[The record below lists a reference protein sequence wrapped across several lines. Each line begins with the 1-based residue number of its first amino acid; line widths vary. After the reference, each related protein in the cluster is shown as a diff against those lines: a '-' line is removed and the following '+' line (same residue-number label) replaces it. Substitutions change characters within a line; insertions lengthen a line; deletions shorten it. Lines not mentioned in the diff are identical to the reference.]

1 MSLDISNIVAS
12 RICHDI
18 ISPIGAIH
26 NGLELISMTAS
37 LDVKSPEM
45 ALIHD
50 SCQDARACIEFFRV
64 AFGTY
69 QTGQL
74 MDAPKVQGI
83 ANAIYTTPRFDLR
96 WHLESAIDRT
106 WAQVIYMGLM
116 CVERQL
122 TLGGTTT
129 VAADADH
136 IRIRITATSERLS
149 VAHPGWERL
158 SSDLKE
164 LPAPADVQFHLLTN
178 IAGAYVFAVEFNHRE
193 TITTLTFRRG

>member
-12 RICHDI
+12 RICHEI

-37 LDVKSPEM
+37 LDVKSPEI

-50 SCQDARACIEFFRV
+50 SCQDARARIEFFRM

-69 QTGQL
+69 KAGQM
-74 MDAPKVQGI
+74 MDAPKVQSI
-83 ANAIYTTPRFDLR
+83 ADAIYTTPHFDLH
-96 WHLESAIDRT
+96 WHLENAIDRT

-116 CVERQL
+116 CVGRQL
-122 TLGGTTT
+122 TLGGTIDVT
-129 VAADADH
+129 ADVDNVK
-136 IRIRITATSERLS
+136 ITASSERPT

-158 SSDLKE
+158 SSDLDE
-164 LPAPADVQFHLLTN
+164 LLAPADVQFHLLPN
-178 IAGAYVFAVEFNHRE
+178 VVGAYGFAVEFNHRE
-193 TITTLTFRRG
+193 TITTLNFKRG

>member
-50 SCQDARACIEFFRV
+50 SCQDARARIKFFRV

-69 QTGQL
+69 QTGQM
-74 MDAPKVQGI
+74 MDAPKVQSI
-83 ANAIYTTPRFDLR
+83 ANAIYTTPRFDMR

-106 WAQVIYMGLM
+106 WAQLIYMGLM

-122 TLGGTTT
+122 TLGGTID
-129 VAADADH
+129 VAADADQ
-136 IRIRITATSERLS
+136 IKITATSERPT

-158 SSDLKE
+158 SSELGE
-164 LPAPADVQFHLLTN
+164 LPTPADVQFHLLPN
-178 IAGAYVFAVEFNHRE
+178 IAAAYGFAVEFNHRE

>member
-1 MSLDISNIVAS
+1 
-12 RICHDI
+12 
-18 ISPIGAIH
+18 
-26 NGLELISMTAS
+26 MTAS

-50 SCQDARACIEFFRV
+50 SCQDARARIEFFRV

-96 WHLESAIDRT
+96 WHLESVIDRT

-136 IRIRITATSERLS
+136 IRIRITATSERPS

>member
-50 SCQDARACIEFFRV
+50 SCQDARARIEFFRV

-69 QTGQL
+69 QTGQM
-74 MDAPKVQGI
+74 MDTPKVQNI
-83 ANAIYTTPRFDLR
+83 ADAIYTAPRFDLR

-122 TLGGTTT
+122 TLGGTID
-129 VAADADH
+129 VSADANL
-136 IRIRITATSERLS
+136 IKITATSERPT

-158 SSDLKE
+158 SCDLDE
-164 LPAPADVQFHLLTN
+164 LPAPVDVQFHLLPN
-178 IAGAYVFAVEFNHRE
+178 IAGAYGFAVEFNHRE
-193 TITTLTFRRG
+193 TLTTLTFRRG

>member
-50 SCQDARACIEFFRV
+50 SCQDARARIEFFRV

-69 QTGQL
+69 QTGKM
-74 MDAPKVQGI
+74 MDTLKVQSI
-83 ANAIYTTPRFDLR
+83 ADAIYTAPRFDLR
-96 WHLESAIDRT
+96 WHLENAIDRT

-122 TLGGTTT
+122 TLGGTIDVT
-129 VAADADH
+129 ADADQ
-136 IRIRITATSERLS
+136 IKITATSERPT

-158 SSDLKE
+158 SSDLDA
-164 LPAPADVQFHLLTN
+164 LPAPADVQFHLLPN
-178 IAGAYVFAVEFNHRE
+178 IAGAYGFAVEFNHRE
-193 TITTLTFRRG
+193 TLTTLTFRRG

>member
-50 SCQDARACIEFFRV
+50 SCQDARARIEFFRV

-69 QTGQL
+69 QTGQM
-74 MDAPKVQGI
+74 MDAPKVQSI
-83 ANAIYTTPRFDLR
+83 ADAIYTAPRFDLR

-122 TLGGTTT
+122 TLGGTIDVT
-129 VAADADH
+129 ADADY
-136 IRIRITATSERLS
+136 INIIATSERPT

-158 SSDLKE
+158 SSDLDE
-164 LPAPADVQFHLLTN
+164 LPAPADVQFHLLSN
-178 IAGAYVFAVEFNHRE
+178 IAGAYGFAVEFNHRE
-193 TITTLTFRRG
+193 TLTTLTFRRG

>member
-50 SCQDARACIEFFRV
+50 SCQDARARIEFFRV

-69 QTGQL
+69 QAGQM
-74 MDAPKVQGI
+74 MDAPKVQNI
-83 ANAIYTTPRFDLR
+83 ADAIYTAPRFDLR
-96 WHLESAIDRT
+96 WHLECDRPHT
-106 WAQVIYMGLM
+106 GAGDYMGLM

-122 TLGGTTT
+122 TLGGTLDVT
-129 VAADADH
+129 ADADH
-136 IRIRITATSERLS
+136 IKITATSERPT

-158 SSDLKE
+158 TSNRE
-164 LPAPADVQFHLLTN
+164 LPAPRTQFHLLPN
-178 IAGAYVFAVEFNHRE
+178 IAECLWV
-193 TITTLTFRRG
+193 RGGIQPPRNTHNP

>member
-12 RICHDI
+12 RICHDS

-64 AFGTY
+64 AFGTH
-69 QTGQL
+69 QAGQV
-74 MDAPKVQGI
+74 MDAPKVQST
-83 ANAIYTTPRFDLR
+83 ADAIYIAPRFDLH
-96 WHLESAIDRT
+96 WYLENAIDLT
-106 WAQVIYMGLM
+106 WAQVIYVGLM

-122 TLGGTTT
+122 TLGGTIDVTANT
-129 VAADADH
+129 DH
-136 IRIRITATSERLS
+136 IKITATSERPTI
-149 VAHPGWERL
+149 AHRGWERL
-158 SSDLKE
+158 SSDLDE
-164 LPAPADVQFHLLTN
+164 LPAPADVQFHLLPN
-178 IAGAYVFAVEFNHRE
+178 VADAYGFAVEFNHRE
-193 TITTLTFRRG
+193 TITTLNFRRG

>member
-50 SCQDARACIEFFRV
+50 SCQDARARIEFFRV

-69 QTGQL
+69 QTGQM
-74 MDAPKVQGI
+74 MDAPKVQNI
-83 ANAIYTTPRFDLR
+83 ADAIYTAPRFDLH

-122 TLGGTTT
+122 TLGGTIDVT
-129 VAADADH
+129 ADTDH
-136 IRIRITATSERLS
+136 IKITATSERPT
-149 VAHPGWERL
+149 VAHLGWERL
-158 SSDLKE
+158 SPDLDE
-164 LPAPADVQFHLLTN
+164 LPAPADVQFHLLPN
-178 IAGAYVFAVEFNHRE
+178 IAGAYGFAVEFNHRE
-193 TITTLTFRRG
+193 TLTTLTFRRG

>member
-18 ISPIGAIH
+18 ISPVAAIH

-45 ALIHD
+45 ALIYD
-50 SCQDARACIEFFRV
+50 NCQDARARIEFFRV

-69 QTGQL
+69 QAGQM

-83 ANAIYTTPRFDLR
+83 ADAIYTAPRFDLR
-96 WHLESAIDRT
+96 WHLVNASDRT
-106 WAQVIYMGLM
+106 WAQVIYVGLM

-122 TLGGTTT
+122 TLGGTIDVT
-129 VAADADH
+129 ADANQ
-136 IRIRITATSERLS
+136 IKITATSERPT

-158 SSDLKE
+158 TSDLDE
-164 LPAPADVQFHLLTN
+164 FHAPADVQFHLLPN
-178 IAGAYVFAVEFNHRE
+178 IAGAYGFAVEFNHRE
-193 TITTLTFRRG
+193 TLTTLTFRRG

>member
-50 SCQDARACIEFFRV
+50 SCQMRAHALNFSCGL
-64 AFGTY
+64 GTY
-69 QTGQL
+69 QTGQM
-74 MDAPKVQGI
+74 MDAPKVQNI
-83 ANAIYTTPRFDLR
+83 ADAIYAPVLICAGILKMRSTAHGRR
-96 WHLESAIDRT
+96 
-106 WAQVIYMGLM
+106 IYMGLM

-122 TLGGTTT
+122 TLGGIIDVT
-129 VAADADH
+129 ADAIALRSLQQANDQ
-136 IRIRITATSERLS
+136 
-149 VAHPGWERL
+149 P
-158 SSDLKE
+158 
-164 LPAPADVQFHLLTN
+164 LP
-178 IAGAYVFAVEFNHRE
+178 
-193 TITTLTFRRG
+193 TLGGNGFPLI

>member
-26 NGLELISMTAS
+26 NGLELISTTAS

-50 SCQDARACIEFFRV
+50 SCHDARARIEFFRV

-136 IRIRITATSERLS
+136 IRIRITATSERPT
-149 VAHPGWERL
+149 VAHPGWATAFVRFKGTPCPSGRAIPSVNQYCRCL
-158 SSDLKE
+158 WLRGGIQ
-164 LPAPADVQFHLLTN
+164 PPRNNHNPDV
-178 IAGAYVFAVEFNHRE
+178 
-193 TITTLTFRRG
+193 